1 MLGLRLQ
8 SCKCPVKV
16 PWKSRTS
23 PSGCDRSDAVEGL
36 ILGVV
41 LLLTKPET
49 TKSWNWWLSD
59 CHARSFPGK
68 TVTRLEHVWTCLK
81 VSCFCNVQKELGQT
95 LVVGTSWIVEINIA
109 SNHNEQHEHLTARI
123 RQNPTESDGVRFR
136 FVKASSGAGEPTQHR
151 DLHSAIE
158 LKRLKRPARNNSE

>member
-1 MLGLRLQ
+1 MRSRVWFWALFCCSLSLRQQSLETGDYLIAMLALFLAKRWLGL
-8 SCKCPVKV
+8 
-16 PWKSRTS
+16 
-23 PSGCDRSDAVEGL
+23 
-36 ILGVV
+36 
-41 LLLTKPET
+41 
-49 TKSWNWWLSD
+49 NM
-59 CHARSFPGK
+59 F
-68 TVTRLEHVWTCLK
+68 EHVWTCLK

-136 FVKASSGAGEPTQHR
+136 FVKASSGAGERTQHR